1 MRIVLVCN
9 AGMSTSILVQ
19 KMEKSAQDKGIQAD
33 ISAFSVEVLSDI
45 LEKETIDCVLV
56 GPQIRHMLPEIE
68 KAVQGKCP
76 VAMIDMRDY
85 GTMNGAG
92 VLDKALELVEN

>member
-33 ISAFSVEVLSDI
+33 ISAFSVEVLPDI
-45 LEKETIDCVLV
+45 LKKETIDCVLV

-68 KAVQGKCP
+68 KAVQGESAQLP
-76 VAMIDMRDY
+76 
-85 GTMNGAG
+85 
-92 VLDKALELVEN
+92 